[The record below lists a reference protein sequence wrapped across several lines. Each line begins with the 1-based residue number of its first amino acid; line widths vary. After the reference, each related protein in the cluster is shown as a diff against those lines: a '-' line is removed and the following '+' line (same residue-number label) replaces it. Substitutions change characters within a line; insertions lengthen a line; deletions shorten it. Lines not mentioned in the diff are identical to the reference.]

1 MTKQRYFCL
10 VLCAAMIAVLGFSVL
25 AQEKN
30 VLPELSVSKIKL
42 GDRASARVF
51 LEGYSARKQ
60 DDGRPAFFFY
70 NKFGTQV
77 MKLTGASYED
87 PFFIMEIEVF
97 AVDKSYQTQHY
108 VAEKIG
114 FFQTEKKIF
123 IGYQQSAA
131 SMLIGLPGVTRN
143 DQIGPKDVIKKKGE
157 PTERI
162 KTGDD
167 ETVTYNLANVEL
179 PDESDATK
187 TSRFSYFA
195 RYEFHK
201 NNLMKFTLKISS
213 DKEKNERLG
222 LKL

>member
-1 MTKQRYFCL
+1 MTKQRYFRL
-10 VLCAAMIAVLGFSVL
+10 ALCVGVIAVLGFSVS

-30 VLPELSVSKIKL
+30 NLPELSVSKIRL
-42 GDRASARVF
+42 GDRASAKGF
-51 LEGYSARKQ
+51 LEGYSPRRQ

-77 MKLTGASYED
+77 MKLTAASVED
-87 PFFIMEIEVF
+87 PYFIMEIEVF
-97 AVDKSYQTQHY
+97 AVKKSYQTQHY

-131 SMLIGLPGVTRN
+131 SMIIGLPGVSRN
-143 DQIGPKDVIKKKGE
+143 DIIGPKDVIKKKGE
-157 PTERI
+157 PTERV

-167 ETVTYNLANVEL
+167 EIVTYNLASIEL
-179 PDESDATK
+179 PDENAANK

-195 RYEFHK
+195 RYEFYK
-201 NNLMKFTLKISS
+201 NNLQKFTLKISTE
-213 DKEKNERLG
+213 EKPKILF
-222 LKL
+222 

>member
-1 MTKQRYFCL
+1 MTKQRYFRL
-10 VLCAAMIAVLGFSVL
+10 ALALAMIAVLGFSVP

-30 VLPELSVSKIKL
+30 NLPELSVSKIKL
-42 GDRASARVF
+42 GDRASARAF

-77 MKLTGASYED
+77 MKLTAASYED
-87 PFFIMEIEVF
+87 PFFITEIEVF

-131 SMLIGLPGVTRN
+131 SLLIGLPGVTRN
-143 DQIGPKDVIKKKGE
+143 DIIGPKDVIKKKGE
-157 PTERI
+157 PTDRV
-162 KTGDD
+162 KNGDA

-179 PDESDATK
+179 PDENAVNK
-187 TSRFSYFA
+187 TSRFSYSA
-195 RYEFHK
+195 RYEFVK
-201 NNLMKFTLKISS
+201 NNLVKFVLKISPS
-213 DKEKNERLG
+213 KENEEKLG
-222 LKL
+222 

>member
-1 MTKQRYFCL
+1 MTKQRYFRL

-30 VLPELSVSKIKL
+30 NLPELSVSKIKL
-42 GDRASARVF
+42 GDRASAKVF
-51 LEGYSARKQ
+51 LERYSARRQ
-60 DDGRPAFFFY
+60 DDGRPAYFFY

-77 MKLTGASYED
+77 MKLTAASTED

-131 SMLIGLPGVTRN
+131 SMIIGLPGVTRN
-143 DQIGPKDVIKKKGE
+143 DIIGPKDVIKKKGA
-157 PTERI
+157 PTERV

-167 ETVTYNLANVEL
+167 ETVTYNLASVEL
-179 PDESDATK
+179 PDENDANKMT
-187 TSRFSYFA
+187 RFSYFA

-201 NNLMKFTLKISS
+201 SNLTKFTLKISS
-213 DKEKNERLG
+213 DKEKDERLG